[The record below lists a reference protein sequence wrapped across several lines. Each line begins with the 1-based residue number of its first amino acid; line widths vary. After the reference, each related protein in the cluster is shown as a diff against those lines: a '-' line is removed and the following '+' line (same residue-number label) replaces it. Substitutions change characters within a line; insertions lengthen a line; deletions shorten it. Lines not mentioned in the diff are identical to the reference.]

1 MFRYAPC
8 YHTTRDSTPVI
19 ILILRSVFILFA
31 IALTIEEK
39 CTYGATFIP
48 HPSECQ
54 LYYDCS
60 FSYDGPIP
68 RFFEQHMLECDYPA
82 YFNTETNTCDFDFE
96 NVDCGNR
103 ARHIDACKYLLIHFK
118 IFLDCAF
125 VRYKVSRVG
134 SLIIFNTA

>member
-1 MFRYAPC
+1 MINNFHKNLLIIRHEIIPQLSFEVCIYFI
-8 YHTTRDSTPVI
+8 ST
-19 ILILRSVFILFA
+19 
-31 IALTIEEK
+31 ALTIEEK
-39 CTYGATFIP
+39 CVHGATFIP
-48 HPSECQ
+48 HPTECQ

-60 FSYDGPIP
+60 FTYDGPIP
-68 RFFEQHMLECDYPA
+68 RFFEQHMKECDYPA

-125 VRYKVSRVG
+125 VRDKISRVG
-134 SLIIFNTA
+134 SLIIF